1 MLDLCLLLSSAA
13 ACRRSAPPAA
23 ASRTNQA
30 LLSQWAGNV
39 CKQKRWWS
47 LLARPASRRAVARWR
62 QTDTA
67 ACRWRAQLCSLRGQA
82 RQTAHALCSS
92 ISPRPG
98 NDKCSR
104 PGAAYPYRGSLR
116 GAQHRVVWT
125 QRQLGWAAATGSGS
139 ARWALAA
146 RADLPRSKKSKAD
159 DGQSYLARGAEDA
172 SRPPESVGR
181 GFPRW
186 GAAWAAARRREGL
199 ASGRAPRR
207 GMRF

>member
-1 MLDLCLLLSSAA
+1 MSSSVFCCCVPEVRA
-13 ACRRSAPPAA
+13 
-23 ASRTNQA
+23 NQA

-47 LLARPASRRAVARWR
+47 LLARPASRRAVARWGK
-62 QTDTA
+62 TDTA
-67 ACRWRAQLCSLRGQA
+67 ACRWRGIQGAQLCSLRGQA
-82 RQTAHALCSS
+82 RQTTHALCSS

-139 ARWALAA
+139 AKMGTGGELTCRD
-146 RADLPRSKKSKAD
+146 RKKSKAD